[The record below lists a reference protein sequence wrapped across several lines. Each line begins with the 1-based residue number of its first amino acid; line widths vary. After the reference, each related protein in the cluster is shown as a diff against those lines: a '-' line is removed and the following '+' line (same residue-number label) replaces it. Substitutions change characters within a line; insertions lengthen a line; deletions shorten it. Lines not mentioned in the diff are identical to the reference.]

1 MPPVS
6 LFSVAASSPPD
17 SAFPVP
23 PGFTPR
29 FESAYYFQP
38 VAWFFATYGRLP
50 VRRVFELP
58 DAKTLHGLRQTLAE
72 WFPDLTAR
80 TIVETNYYDHEHPA
94 GFTHWGAFQLA
105 PGLVLYYGT
114 RSDYGSDDVQLLLD
128 PTQTEAHATELA
140 RLTEHLTALLESPRS
155 QERQQIWV
163 MQASDGDT
171 RFRPLDIKIPE
182 LDLATHYNDDLAP
195 VHARIVQRLLTPN
208 DKGIVILHGPPGT
221 GKTSYIR
228 HLCSLTE
235 KRKLFV
241 PPNLATHIADP
252 AFINQLYNNTDS
264 ILLIE
269 DAEQVLLRRDNGNA
283 LAGAVSN
290 LLNISDGL
298 LSDCFHIQVI
308 CTFNT
313 DLAHVDQALLR
324 KGRLIA
330 AYEFGPLAQAKAAAL
345 AASLG
350 QTQPITGPTTLAEIF
365 GRDTDDPDAPDT
377 LGGAMKR
384 TIGFGR
390 G

>member
-1 MPPVS
+1 MPLPAGYS
-6 LFSVAASSPPD
+6 
-17 SAFPVP
+17 
-23 PGFTPR
+23 PR

-38 VAWFFATYGRLP
+38 VAWFHATYGRLP

-58 DAKTLHGLRQTLAE
+58 DSKTLHALRQTLAE
-72 WFPDLTAR
+72 WYPDLAAR
-80 TIVETNYYDHEHPA
+80 TIVETDYYSHEHRD
-94 GFTHWGAFQLA
+94 GYTHWGAFTLA

-114 RSDYGSDDVQLLLD
+114 RSDYGADDVQLLLD
-128 PTQTEAHATELA
+128 PAQAAAHAADLD
-140 RLTEHLTALLESPRS
+140 RLHAHLTTLLESPRVL
-155 QERQQIWV
+155 EREQIWV
-163 MQASDGDT
+163 MQASDGET
-171 RFRPLDIKIPE
+171 RFRPLDIKIPQ

-195 VHARIVQRLLTPN
+195 VHARIVARLQTPN

-241 PPNLATHIADP
+241 PPNLASHIADP

-269 DAEQVLLRRDNGNA
+269 DAEQVLLRRDDGNA

-313 DLAHVDQALLR
+313 DLARVDQALLR

-330 AYEFGPLAQAKAAAL
+330 AYEFGPLAEPKAVAL

-350 QTQPITGPTTLAEIF
+350 QTQPISGPTTLAEIF
-365 GRDTDDPDAPDT
+365 GRETDDPDAPDV
-377 LGGAMKR
+377 LLSGLKR
-384 TIGFGR
+384 SIGFGR
-390 G
+390 